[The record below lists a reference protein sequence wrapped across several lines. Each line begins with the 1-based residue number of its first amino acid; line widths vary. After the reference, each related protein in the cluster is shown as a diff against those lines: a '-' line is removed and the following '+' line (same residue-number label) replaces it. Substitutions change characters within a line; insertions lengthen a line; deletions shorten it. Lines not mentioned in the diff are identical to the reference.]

1 MSAIYGIGGCLLVA
15 LGLWDGVRI
24 IHKLLNEGTGVLG
37 SKIKLLC
44 ADILSIILGIALIV
58 YY

>member
-1 MSAIYGIGGCLLVA
+1 MSALYGIGGCLLVG

-24 IHKLLNEGTGVLG
+24 IHRLINDGAVILE
-37 SKIKLLC
+37 SKIHLLC
-44 ADILSIILGIALIV
+44 VDFLSIILGIALIV

>member
-24 IHKLLNEGTGVLG
+24 IHRLINEGEGILK

-44 ADILSIILGIALIV
+44 ADVLSIIIGIALII